1 MKRLL
6 LIALMAGGLALY
18 PRSVLTLRC
27 QLESGSVIR
36 AMDIAT
42 ILLMDT
48 AITRTDTTDL
58 IDTTVIL
65 QALRTI
71 GATGIEFTGTIAITI
86 TTIATNL
93 K

>member
-1 MKRLL
+1 
-6 LIALMAGGLALY
+6 LY

-42 ILLMDT
+42 IRMDT

-71 GATGIEFTGTIAITI
+71 GATGIEFTVTIAITI

-93 K
+93 KWRLS

>member
-1 MKRLL
+1 M
-6 LIALMAGGLALY
+6 Y

-36 AMDIAT
+36 ATDITT
-42 ILLMDT
+42 IHMDT
-48 AITRTDTTDL
+48 AITRTDTTDH
-58 IDTTVIL
+58 IDTMVTT

-71 GATGIEFTGTIAITI
+71 GLTGIEFTATIVII
-86 TTIATNL
+86 ITIATNL